1 MKLLAGGYLAVSV
14 LTFVPIVL
22 LRDHPAIVNDA
33 VWVRA
38 TIVMISAALSFT
50 FAVRAAG
57 GSRGTIRRL
66 RILSVVMIVAIAV
79 IVALPG
85 TFPVW
90 LKVEQGFCG
99 LLLAGVAIQT
109 FRAGRPDRAAEVVV
123 PPR

>member
-14 LTFVPIVL
+14 LTFVAIVL
-22 LRDHPAIVNDA
+22 LRHHPSVVNDA

-38 TIVMISAALSFT
+38 TIVMVSAALSFT

-57 GSRGTIRRL
+57 GSRRALRRQ

-79 IVALPG
+79 IIALPG

-90 LKVEQGFCG
+90 LKVEQGLCG
-99 LLLAGVAIQT
+99 LLLIGVAIQA
-109 FRAGRPDRAAEVVV
+109 FRGGHEELVV
-123 PPR
+123 PRR

>member
-1 MKLLAGGYLAVSV
+1 MKSMKLLAGGYLAVSV
-14 LTFVPIVL
+14 LTFVAIVL
-22 LRDHPAIVNDA
+22 LRHHPSVVNDA

-38 TIVMISAALSFT
+38 TIVMVSAALSFT

-57 GSRGTIRRL
+57 GSRGALRRL
-66 RILSVVMIVAIAV
+66 RILSVVMIVAITV

-99 LLLAGVAIQT
+99 LLLIGVAIQA
-109 FRAGRPDRAAEVVV
+109 FRGGREELVV
-123 PPR
+123 PRR